1 MRLPSAQII
10 HQGPVLAT
18 LGRAALTALRQQM
31 QPPVAGAFPTPG
43 PVFETTIAPR
53 AKSLLIEYQRHVC
66 GDTKAYRGVI
76 PPHLWP
82 QWGFPLSA
90 KTLTGAPYPLLKVLN
105 GGCRLEVRAP
115 LPSNEPLLVSA
126 QLIGVDETERRA
138 VLHQRVTTGTASVP
152 DALEANLYAIVPLSR
167 KRSGEASAN
176 KPTRTEKVR
185 PRVPLDALEL
195 DRWRLPADA
204 GLAYAMLT
212 GDFNPVHWIPPY
224 ARAFGFKNTILHGF
238 ATMART
244 WETLRVRRFSGD
256 ITRLEKLDV
265 KFTRPLVL
273 PARVGVFTRGEDVWV
288 GEAPG
293 APAYLEGTF
302 QA

>member
-18 LGRAALTALRQQM
+18 LGRAAFTALRQQLK
-31 QPPVAGAFPTPG
+31 PPAPGAFTTPG
-43 PVFETTIAPR
+43 PVFEATIAPR
-53 AKSLLIEYQRHVC
+53 ATSLLVEYQRHVC
-66 GDTKAYRGVI
+66 GDTKAYRGVV

-90 KTLTGAPYPLLKVLN
+90 KTLAGAPYPLLKVLN
-105 GGCRLEVRAP
+105 GGGRLEVRAP
-115 LPSNEPLLVSA
+115 LPANEPLLVTA
-126 QLIGVDETERRA
+126 QLMDIDETERRA
-138 VLHQRVTTGTASVP
+138 VLHQRVTTGTASAP
-152 DALEANLYAIVPLSR
+152 DAIEANLYAIVPLQR
-167 KRSGEASAN
+167 KSSSEAGSKERAR
-176 KPTRTEKVR
+176 PEKIR

-212 GDFNPVHWIPPY
+212 GDFNPVHWVPPY

-256 ITRLEKLDV
+256 IARLGKLDV

-273 PARVGVFTRGEDVWV
+273 PARVGVFTRGDEVWV
-288 GEAPG
+288 GDAPG

-302 QA
+302 HA

>member
-18 LGRAALTALRQQM
+18 LGRAAFMALRQQIN
-31 QPPVAGAFPTPG
+31 PPSPGAFSTPG
-43 PVFETTIAPR
+43 PLFETTIAPR
-53 AKSLLIEYQRHVC
+53 AKSLLIEYQRHIC
-66 GDTKAYRGVI
+66 GDTRAYRGVI

-90 KTLTGAPYPLLKVLN
+90 KTLTGVPYPLLKVLN

-115 LPSNEPLLVSA
+115 LPANEPLIVTA
-126 QLIGVDETERRA
+126 QLMGIDETERRA
-138 VLHQRVTTGTASVP
+138 VLHQRVTTGTASAP
-152 DALEANLYAIVPLSR
+152 NALEANLYAIVPLKQ
-167 KRSGEASAN
+167 KRSKDDPAPKEARPA
-176 KPTRTEKVR
+176 KVR

-195 DRWRLPADA
+195 DRWQLPTDA

-212 GDFNPVHWIPPY
+212 GDFNPVHWVPPY

-244 WETLRVRRFSGD
+244 WETLRVRRFSGN
-256 ITRLEKLDV
+256 IASLGQLDV
-265 KFTRPLVL
+265 QFTRPLVL
-273 PARVGVFTRGEDVWV
+273 PARVGVFARDNHVWV
-288 GEAPG
+288 GDAPG

-302 QA
+302 KR